1 MNNIIFLKKSIFI
14 ILFTAMTASCTPDQ
28 DSGQK
33 SADEND
39 PFSMSNMRAKF
50 YDRCQNRIE
59 YQSKKRAGTLDKH
72 CKCIFDRTMR
82 GLSKDEQ
89 RIAAGYLY
97 GNNDEAF
104 REALRSDPPDLDAM
118 PAAVEAVGRAA
129 QKCR

>member
-1 MNNIIFLKKSIFI
+1 MIFSRSLMISVIAAGI
-14 ILFTAMTASCTPDQ
+14 VSCAAEQNVGPLP
-28 DSGQK
+28 
-33 SADEND
+33 AANND
-39 PFSMSNMRAKF
+39 PFSMPTMRANF

-59 YQSKKRAGTLDKH
+59 YQSRKRTGTLDKH
-72 CKCIFDRTMR
+72 CKCIFDKTMR

-129 QKCR
+129 KRCR